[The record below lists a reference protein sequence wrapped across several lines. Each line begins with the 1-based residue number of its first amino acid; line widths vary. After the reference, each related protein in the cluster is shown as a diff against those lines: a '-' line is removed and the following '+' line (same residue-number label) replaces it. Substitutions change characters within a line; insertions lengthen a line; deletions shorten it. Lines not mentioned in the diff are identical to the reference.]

1 MSRTAESQAQ
11 AAKVAELKQLLATRS
26 FDSLDTLEE
35 AVDALMWDDEHAQ
48 AADAAVPCSP
58 PDQPR

>member
-11 AAKVAELKQLLATRS
+11 AAKVAELKRLLATRS

-35 AVDALMWDDEHAQ
+35 AVDALMWDDEDSNADGT
-48 AADAAVPCSP
+48 AARFSP
-58 PDQPR
+58 PDQSR

>member
-11 AAKVAELKQLLATRS
+11 AAKVAELKRLLATRS

-35 AVDALMWDDEHAQ
+35 AVDALMWDDDNPNVDE
-48 AADAAVPCSP
+48 AAAPFSP